1 MAGRRRKH
9 EEHTN
14 HEAWAIPYGD
24 LVTLLLAF
32 FVVMY
37 AISSVNEGKYRVL
50 ADALSSAFGGPP
62 RTVTPIQPG
71 ATQIRGSAF
80 DRPSLQT
87 PDSRSGP
94 SAATPVN
101 NPTMRQVLDLP
112 TYGGVQRK
120 AGSGNGN
127 GNGSGAGAGTGTGQG
142 EDSAKSQNTE
152 LLGAVEGRDRQ
163 LHSLGR
169 RIQQALSEMVKQKL
183 VTVRRGDHFLEVE
196 IQSDILFA
204 SGSAAPS
211 PVALTTVH
219 KLANVLRGEP
229 NAVRVEGYTDN
240 VPIRTVAFRSN
251 WELSAARAA
260 GVVHELVGA
269 GVSAQRLAVVGFG
282 EHQPVADNATVQGRN
297 ANRRVLLVILASP
310 QGTDTPSM
318 ESANARTVMGEDVR
332 GAAARSA
339 ALATRTPTLGTA
351 TPPPRIAPDLPAA
364 PAPSPRLVPVIA
376 AYPLPRDPEAG

>member
-1 MAGRRRKH
+1 MAGRRHKH
-9 EEHTN
+9 EEHAN

-62 RTVTPIQPG
+62 RTVAPIQLG

-80 DRPSLQT
+80 DRPSMQT
-87 PDSRSGP
+87 PDSKSGP
-94 SAATPVN
+94 SSATPVSS
-101 NPTMRQVLDLP
+101 PAMRQVLDMP
-112 TYGGVQRK
+112 TFGAVARK
-120 AGSGNGN
+120 AADGTGNGAK
-127 GNGSGAGAGTGTGQG
+127 GN
-142 EDSAKSQNTE
+142 DSAKVENTE
-152 LLGAVEGRDRQ
+152 LLGEVEGRNRQ

-169 RIQQALSEMVKQKL
+169 RIQQALSELVKQKL
-183 VTVRRGDHFLEVE
+183 VTVRRGDSFLEVE

-211 PVALTTVH
+211 PVALSTVH
-219 KLANVLRGEP
+219 KLADILRAEP

-240 VPIRTVAFRSN
+240 VPINTVAFRSN
-251 WELSAARAA
+251 WELSSARAA
-260 GVVHELVGA
+260 GVVHELVDS

-282 EHQPVADNATVQGRN
+282 EHQPVADNATIEGRN

-310 QGTDTPSM
+310 QGDDAIGDNAPAVVDATP
-318 ESANARTVMGEDVR
+318 
-332 GAAARSA
+332 RSA
-339 ALATRTPTLGTA
+339 AANADSRVAQARARPPA
-351 TPPPRIAPDLPAA
+351 TPADTPKPTPVPAQRGPVPTERLLPILAIHPSSSG
-364 PAPSPRLVPVIA
+364 PA
-376 AYPLPRDPEAG
+376 PRDPEAG

>member
-1 MAGRRRKH
+1 MAGRRHKH
-9 EEHTN
+9 EEHAN

-62 RTVTPIQPG
+62 RTVAPIQLG

-80 DRPSLQT
+80 DRPSMQT
-87 PDSRSGP
+87 PDSKSGP
-94 SAATPVN
+94 SSATPVSS
-101 NPTMRQVLDLP
+101 PAMRQVLDMP
-112 TYGGVQRK
+112 TFGAMSRK
-120 AGSGNGN
+120 TADGTGNGAK
-127 GNGSGAGAGTGTGQG
+127 GN
-142 EDSAKSQNTE
+142 DSAKVENTE
-152 LLGAVEGRDRQ
+152 LLGEVEGRNRQ

-169 RIQQALSEMVKQKL
+169 RIQQALSELVKQKL
-183 VTVRRGDHFLEVE
+183 VTVRRGDSFLEVE

-211 PVALTTVH
+211 PVALSTVH
-219 KLANVLRGEP
+219 KLADILRAEP

-240 VPIRTVAFRSN
+240 VPINTVAFRSN
-251 WELSAARAA
+251 WELSSARAA
-260 GVVHELVGA
+260 GVVHELVDS

-282 EHQPVADNATVQGRN
+282 EHQPVADNATIEGRN

-310 QGTDTPSM
+310 QGDDAAGDDAPAVVDATPRIA
-318 ESANARTVMGEDVR
+318 SANADTRV
-332 GAAARSA
+332 AQARA
-339 ALATRTPTLGTA
+339 RP
-351 TPPPRIAPDLPAA
+351 PAA
-364 PAPSPRLVPVIA
+364 PADASKPAPTPAHRGPVPPERL
-376 AYPLPRDPEAG
+376 LPILAINPASRDPEAG

>member
-1 MAGRRRKH
+1 MAGRRHKH
-9 EEHTN
+9 EDHVN

-62 RTVTPIQPG
+62 RTVAPIQLG

-80 DRPSLQT
+80 DRPSMQT
-87 PDSRSGP
+87 PDSKSGP
-94 SAATPVN
+94 SSATPVSS
-101 NPTMRQVLDLP
+101 PAMRQVLDMP
-112 TYGGVQRK
+112 TFGAVARK
-120 AGSGNGN
+120 AADGTGNGAK
-127 GNGSGAGAGTGTGQG
+127 GN
-142 EDSAKSQNTE
+142 DSAKVENTE
-152 LLGAVEGRDRQ
+152 LLGEVEGRNRQ

-169 RIQQALSEMVKQKL
+169 RIQQALSELVKQKL
-183 VTVRRGDHFLEVE
+183 VTVRRGDSFLEVE

-211 PVALTTVH
+211 PVALSTVH
-219 KLANVLRGEP
+219 KLADILRAEP

-240 VPIRTVAFRSN
+240 VPINTVAFRSN
-251 WELSAARAA
+251 WELSSARAA
-260 GVVHELVGA
+260 GVVHELVDS

-282 EHQPVADNATVQGRN
+282 EHQPVADNATIEGRN

-310 QGTDTPSM
+310 QGDDAIGDDAPAVVDATPRGTSTNADSRVAQARARPPATPADTPKP
-318 ESANARTVMGEDVR
+318 
-332 GAAARSA
+332 
-339 ALATRTPTLGTA
+339 TP
-351 TPPPRIAPDLPAA
+351 A
-364 PAPSPRLVPVIA
+364 PAQRGPVPPERL
-376 AYPLPRDPEAG
+376 LPILAIHPASRDPEAG

>member
-1 MAGRRRKH
+1 MAGRRHKH
-9 EEHTN
+9 EEHAN

-62 RTVTPIQPG
+62 RTVAPIQLG

-80 DRPSLQT
+80 DRPSMQT
-87 PDSRSGP
+87 PDSKSGP
-94 SAATPVN
+94 SSATPVSS
-101 NPTMRQVLDLP
+101 PAMRQVLDMP
-112 TYGGVQRK
+112 TFGAISRKTANGKGDGDGG
-120 AGSGNGN
+120 ANGN
-127 GNGSGAGAGTGTGQG
+127 
-142 EDSAKSQNTE
+142 DSAKVENTE
-152 LLGAVEGRDRQ
+152 LLAEVEGRNRQ

-169 RIQQALSEMVKQKL
+169 RIQQALSELVKQKL
-183 VTVRRGDHFLEVE
+183 VTVRRGDSFLEVE

-211 PVALTTVH
+211 PVALSTVH
-219 KLANVLRGEP
+219 KLADILRAEP

-240 VPIRTVAFRSN
+240 VPINTVAFRSN
-251 WELSAARAA
+251 WELSSARAA
-260 GVVHELVGA
+260 GVVHELVDS

-282 EHQPVADNATVQGRN
+282 EHQPVADNATIDGRN

-310 QGTDTPSM
+310 QGDDAVGNDAPAVVDATQRSTSVNADTRVTQ
-318 ESANARTVMGEDVR
+318 AR
-332 GAAARSA
+332 AR
-339 ALATRTPTLGTA
+339 P
-351 TPPPRIAPDLPAA
+351 PAA
-364 PAPSPRLVPVIA
+364 PADTPKPTPAPAHRGPVPPERL
-376 AYPLPRDPEAG
+376 LPILAINPASRDPEAG